1 MLENQLCND
10 NIARAV
16 ALGQSI
22 CKPIRRPKPI
32 QNWPGFTG
40 RFIGLVFQASW
51 EADLEASSE
60 ADLEASSESDSW
72 HASSEADIE
81 ASSLAYTLEASP
93 EADSLQN
100 C

>member
-1 MLENQLCND
+1 M
-10 NIARAV
+10 
-16 ALGQSI
+16 GQSI

-60 ADLEASSESDSW
+60 ADLEASSEADLEASSESDSW